1 MRKTLLGCLLLVLCT
16 VVGACGSDVPAS
28 PPSSGAPTSSEP
40 ASPAPRSPLPTP
52 RTKAQDAADLK
63 KALVTPRDLGTPWVQ
78 PKSVATSRGK
88 KGEICPGHVSAT
100 TKLPARP
107 AVAANFTEGKG
118 TGKNIATFELSTA
131 TDGESAGLRGA
142 YVVDQK
148 ACAKYRDA
156 DGLYIVRSLE
166 GPSSVTG
173 SDEVLGAWAERIY
186 YDKAHKKLAYARHY
200 LVLRTGDVVTYVSYA
215 FLAVDEDARAED
227 FARATKLAAR
237 QLTKNATVFP

>member
-1 MRKTLLGCLLLVLCT
+1 MRKTLLGCLLLVLCA
-16 VVGACGSDVPAS
+16 VVGACGSDAPAS
-28 PPSSGAPTSSEP
+28 PPSSGAPPSSEP
-40 ASPAPRSPLPTP
+40 ASPAPRSPSPTP
-52 RTKAQDAADLK
+52 RTKAPDTADLK
-63 KALVTPRDLGTPWVQ
+63 KALVTPRDLGAPWVQ

-88 KGEICPGHVSAT
+88 KGEICPGRVSAA

-107 AVAANFTEGKG
+107 EVAANFTEGKG
-118 TGKNIATFELSTA
+118 AGKNIATFELSTA
-131 TDGESAGLRGA
+131 TDEESVGLRGA

-148 ACAKYRDA
+148 ACARYRDA
-156 DGLYIVRSLE
+156 DGLHIVRSLE
-166 GPSSVTG
+166 GPSSVAG

-215 FLAVDEDARAED
+215 FLAVDEDAGAED
-227 FARATKLAAR
+227 FARVTKLAAR

>member
-1 MRKTLLGCLLLVLCT
+1 MRKTLLGCLLLVLCA
-16 VVGACGSDVPAS
+16 VVGACGSDAPAP
-28 PPSSGAPTSSEP
+28 PPSSGGSTAGEL
-40 ASPAPRSPLPTP
+40 ASPAPRSPTPTP
-52 RTKAQDAADLK
+52 RTKAQDTADLK
-63 KALVTPRDLGTPWVQ
+63 QALVTPRDLGAPWVQ
-78 PKSVATSRGK
+78 PESVSTAKGK

-131 TDGESAGLRGA
+131 TDEESAGLRAA
-142 YVVDQK
+142 YVVDQE
-148 ACAKYRDA
+148 ACAKYE
-156 DGLYIVRSLE
+156 DGAGLHVVRSLE

-173 SDEVLGAWAERIY
+173 SDEVLATWAERIY

-215 FLAVDEDARAED
+215 FLAVDEDAGAED
-227 FARATKLAAR
+227 FGRATKLAAR
-237 QLTKNATVFP
+237 QLAKNATVFP